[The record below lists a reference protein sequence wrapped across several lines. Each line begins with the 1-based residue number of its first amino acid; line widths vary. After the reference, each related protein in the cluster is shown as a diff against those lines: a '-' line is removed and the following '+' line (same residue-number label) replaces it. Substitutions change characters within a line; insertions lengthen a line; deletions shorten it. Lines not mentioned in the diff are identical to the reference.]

1 MFICITFIAW
11 SQRFIA
17 LELMTSPRERP
28 PRRLELGT
36 GREEAPKQLGSPQA
50 LSNLRG
56 KQNKAL
62 IVLRCLCY
70 EQKRENGRL
79 ARTPFQ
85 ILSATLPASV
95 LAQVLTSLLPF
106 PLTTAGPPLP
116 QALLSLPFPFL
127 FSSVSPFSSQKTH
140 FSEIN

>member
-1 MFICITFIAW
+1 MFICITFIVW

-28 PRRLELGT
+28 PRRLEVGT

-127 FSSVSPFSSQKTH
+127 FASVSPFYHRKLIFQK
-140 FSEIN
+140 